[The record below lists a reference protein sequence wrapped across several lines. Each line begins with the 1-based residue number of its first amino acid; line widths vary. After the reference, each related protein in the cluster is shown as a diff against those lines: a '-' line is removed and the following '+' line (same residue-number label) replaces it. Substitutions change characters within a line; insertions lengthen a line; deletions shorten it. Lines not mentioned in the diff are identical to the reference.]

1 MRSTST
7 KKLITAAILLVC
19 ALVLGF
25 FERYLPLPIPLPGA
39 RLGLSN
45 VVILFAL
52 ETIGFPAAFLL
63 MLSKVLLS
71 GLLFAGLSGVVY
83 GLFGGVLSLFLMA
96 AARSTKQFSFT
107 SVSALGGSAHNAGQ
121 LIAAMLM
128 LGSSTP
134 LYYLPFLLVAGM
146 LSGILTGL
154 VSFFL
159 LRTWRAAK
167 I

>member
-96 AARSTKQFSFT
+96 EIGR
-107 SVSALGGSAHNAGQ
+107 AH
-121 LIAAMLM
+121 
-128 LGSSTP
+128 
-134 LYYLPFLLVAGM
+134 V
-146 LSGILTGL
+146 
-154 VSFFL
+154 
-159 LRTWRAAK
+159 
-167 I
+167 